1 LEKYAVQTLA
11 LGAGALHWWGMAL
24 SRATTALKAKLGK
37 AVTTD
42 AEELYPASMDGS
54 KLSFPYEALVRPRD
68 EKQVGHTL
76 ELANKFKVPVTTRGA
91 GSSLTGSASPHKGG
105 WVLDLS
111 GWNRIRIDKQ
121 AGMAYVQPGATVAAI
136 QDAAE
141 KQGWRYP
148 PDPSSKKYCSIG
160 GTIACN
166 AGGMTGGKYG
176 VTRDYVFGLEGFLPT
191 GEFVRWGG
199 DVRKY
204 VSGYNIK
211 DLWIGSEG
219 TLGVITSTVL
229 RLVPA
234 PECKWTLLTAFKN
247 EAQALRAVK
256 ALLVERIVPSIL
268 EFLDRLSVTCAERG
282 TGKPIFDEQ
291 PGSSVLLLELDGT
304 EGEVASDRKR
314 VIEWAETY
322 GIAYSETYDR
332 EKAEGLWEVRRKSS
346 PNMFEMGNS
355 KINEDIVVPLRSQ
368 LKLIRFVQRLSK
380 ETGLAIPTFGHAADG
395 NFHVNIMFNREDRQQ
410 ARKAKQAVI
419 ALMKEVVELGGAIT
433 GEHGIGLAKT
443 PFMKIQH
450 NRAELAVMQ
459 AIKKAMDPKN
469 ILNPGKLFE
478 PFEVWAK
485 TPEKVKQPWDHR

>member
-1 LEKYAVQTLA
+1 
-11 LGAGALHWWGMAL
+11 MAL
-24 SRATTALKAKLGK
+24 SRATSALKSKLGK
-37 AVTTD
+37 SVITD
-42 AEELYPASMDGS
+42 PDEMYPASMDGS
-54 KLSFPYEALVRPRD
+54 KLSYAYEALVHPVD
-68 EKQVGHTL
+68 EKQVGQLL
-76 ELANKFKVPVTTRGA
+76 ELANKFKMPVTTRGG

-111 GWNRIRIDKQ
+111 KWKRIRIDKQ
-121 AGMAYVQPGATVAAI
+121 AGMAYVQPGATVADVQA
-136 QDAAE
+136 AAE

-148 PDPSSKKYCSIG
+148 PDPSSKKYCTIG

-191 GEFVRWGG
+191 GKFVRWGG

-234 PECKWTLLTAFKN
+234 PESKWTLLAAFKN

-256 ALLVERIVPSIL
+256 ALLVQRIVPSIL

-282 TGKPIFDEQ
+282 TGKPIFEGQ
-291 PGSSVLLLELDGT
+291 PGTSVLLVELDGT
-304 EGEVASDRKR
+304 RGEVEADRKC
-314 VIEWAETY
+314 VLEWAGTY

-332 EKAEGLWEVRRKSS
+332 DEAEDLWEVRRKSS
-346 PNMFEMGNS
+346 PNMFEMGNA

-368 LKLIRFVQRLSK
+368 LKLIRFVQRLSR
-380 ETGLAIPTFGHAADG
+380 ETGLSIPTFGHAADG
-395 NFHVNIMFNREDRQQ
+395 NFHVNIMFNREDKAQ
-410 ARKAKQAVI
+410 ARKAKQAVL
-419 ALMKEVVELGGAIT
+419 ALMKEVVTLGGAIT
-433 GEHGIGLAKT
+433 GEHGVGLAKT

-450 NRAELAVMQ
+450 NSDELNVMQ
-459 AIKKAMDPKN
+459 AIKRAMDPKN
-469 ILNPGKLFE
+469 VLNPGKMFE
-478 PFEVWAK
+478 PYEVWAK